1 MNKMTWKK
9 RIGTVGAIVLAVGVF
24 FGSSGST
31 VTAFA
36 SNTTNQSGQAASSN
50 AYLKSLN
57 VTPGTMSPD
66 FSPEITEYTVN
77 IDEDV
82 ISVSV
87 TCSVASSTAKV
98 VQAGGFKDLQ
108 VGSNEGKL
116 TVQAEDGTQCTYILH
131 IIRGGAGT
139 APAPSDSSGKTGQS
153 TGSPVIRAG
162 AAVLEGNYGRPS
174 GTVAGNV
181 STPGNAASEV
191 PGDDAESEAE
201 ATTDPAEGE
210 GEEQEGTDPE
220 EGAGPEEVPAEGE
233 SVVTSTDLI
242 PVGGDTIYAPFYVH
256 PTFPEELLPQDF
268 MLQDYNYKGTMV
280 SSAYF
285 PLGDVRLLYLSA
297 VDGSSAAFRIY
308 YEDED
313 TFIDFVQFKGTDG
326 KFIMPVRNMGK
337 IKIPDNY
344 TGSYLPWTDT
354 VVSCFVYTEL
364 TGKPTTYEMEA
375 AKDEGK
381 QLEEDEEPVR
391 VEDLDVEVEFFL
403 IYAMNQNGEEN
414 FYLYDIK
421 EDTYQRYVE
430 RDTSYELDQ
439 SYFKYKDIAHQ
450 RFAVMCV
457 LILLLVIAL
466 FAVFN
471 LWMKIRELKE
481 ELGEDEED
489 EEKTPKKPVVKSA
502 MKPIAKAEGKTV
514 VKPEAKATTKT
525 EAKPEGKPVEKAAA
539 KPEPQPEAKPVKE
552 EVKASVKK
560 KEEKPNSLKM
570 INLSRESGSSG
581 IDDDFEFEF
590 INLDDE

>member
-1 MNKMTWKK
+1 MSK
-9 RIGTVGAIVLAVGVF
+9 RIWKRGMKTAGAIVLAVGVF
-24 FGSSGST
+24 FGSNGST

-36 SNTTNQSGQAASSN
+36 SNTENQSGQAASSN

-57 VTPGTMSPD
+57 VTPGTMTPE

-82 ISVSV
+82 VSVSV
-87 TCSVASSTAKV
+87 TCSVASSSAKV
-98 VQAGGFKDLQ
+98 IQAGGFKDLK

-116 TVQAEDGTQCTYILH
+116 TVQAEDGTQCTYVLH
-131 IIRGGAGT
+131 IIRGGTSTAAVPAGSSGQTGQKTGT
-139 APAPSDSSGKTGQS
+139 AVTS
-153 TGSPVIRAG
+153 AG
-162 AAVLEGNYGRPS
+162 AAVLEGNHGRPS
-174 GTVAGNV
+174 G
-181 STPGNAASEV
+181 STTESTSAPESEDTET
-191 PGDDAESEAE
+191 PGDDTESEGSMADPAE
-201 ATTDPAEGE
+201 GEETEGTDPAEGE
-210 GEEQEGTDPE
+210 DSEGT
-220 EGAGPEEVPAEGE
+220 AAEGTGA
-233 SVVTSTDLI
+233 VTSTDLI

-256 PTFPEELLPQDF
+256 PAFGEELLPQDF
-268 MLQDYNYKGTMV
+268 ILQDYNYKGTMV

-313 TFIDFVQFKGTDG
+313 TFMDFVQFKGTDG

-364 TGKPTTYEMEA
+364 TGKPTTYE
-375 AKDEGK
+375 KDEAGEDEES
-381 QLEEDEEPVR
+381 EEDEDPVR

-403 IYAMNQNGEEN
+403 IYAMNQKGEEN

-430 RDTSYELDQ
+430 RDTSYDLDQ

-450 RFAVMCV
+450 RFAIMCV
-457 LILLLVIAL
+457 LIFLLVIAL
-466 FAVFN
+466 FAIFN
-471 LWMKIRELKE
+471 LWLKNRELKA
-481 ELGEDEED
+481 ELGEEDEED
-489 EEKTPKKPVVKSA
+489 EETEETLKKETPKKEALKKEAPKKETPKKETPKKEVPQKEKTAVKR
-502 MKPIAKAEGKTV
+502 ER
-514 VKPEAKATTKT
+514 KPEADSIEETIVTQETA
-525 EAKPEGKPVEKAAA
+525 
-539 KPEPQPEAKPVKE
+539 PVKE
-552 EVKASVKK
+552 TVQ
-560 KEEKPNSLKM
+560 KEEKPDALKM

-590 INLDDE
+590 INLGDE